1 MDSFP
6 AFFPL
11 AGRRVVIVGAGVFA
25 DGKAQLF
32 EGSPAEVARIADDDR
47 ALDPETYRGAALAF
61 IGSEDDAFAEAAVRA
76 ARQAGVPVNAVDRPA
91 LCDFF
96 TPALVD
102 RGQVVAAVG
111 TGGASPVLAQELR
124 KALERAVPEGV
135 GRVAGMLQDCRQETR
150 QLFPDMTARRVFVA
164 GVLEGPA
171 AAAALAG
178 DMDEARRRLREALD
192 AARRE
197 RP

>member
-11 AGRRVVIVGAGVFA
+11 AGRRVVIVGAGEFA

-32 EGSPAEVARIADDDR
+32 KGSPAEVVRIADDGR
-47 ALDPETYRGAALAF
+47 ALDPETYRGAALVF
-61 IGSEDDAFAEAAVRA
+61 IGSAEDGFAAEAVKAARA
-76 ARQAGVPVNAVDRPA
+76 AGAPVNAVDRPA

-124 KALERAVPEGV
+124 KALEEAVPEGV
-135 GRVAGMLQDCRQETR
+135 GRVAGLLQEFRDETR
-150 QLFPDMTARRVFVA
+150 QRFPEMAARRAFVA
-164 GVLEGPA
+164 EVLAGPA
-171 AAAALAG
+171 AMAAMMG
-178 DMDEARRRLREALD
+178 DMDQGRRLLRQALD
-192 AARRE
+192 EAS
-197 RP
+197 